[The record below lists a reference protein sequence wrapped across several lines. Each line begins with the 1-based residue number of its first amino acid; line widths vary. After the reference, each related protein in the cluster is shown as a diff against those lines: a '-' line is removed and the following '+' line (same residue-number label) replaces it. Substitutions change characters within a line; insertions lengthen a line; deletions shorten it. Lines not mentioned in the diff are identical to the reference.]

1 MPLSE
6 HEQRLLEEME
16 RSLYNNDADFVA
28 TVSPRGARPNYR
40 RIALGALIALVGIVA
55 IVTGIVIKQPLVGMV
70 GFIVILGGAL
80 LALSSPRSGT
90 PQSPSEL
97 GEPRTSPSSGK
108 TRAGGGFMDRM
119 NERWDR
125 RQDGQDE

>member
-16 RSLYNNDADFVA
+16 RSLYNNDADFVS

-40 RIALGALIALVGIVA
+40 RIALGALIALVGIIA
-55 IVTGIVIKQPLVGMV
+55 IVTGIMIKQPLVGMV

-80 LALSSPRSGT
+80 LALSSPRSGV

-97 GEPRTSPSSGK
+97 GDPGAASSGK

-125 RQDGQDE
+125 RQDGRDE

>member
-28 TVSPRGARPNYR
+28 TVSPRGTRPNYR
-40 RIALGALIALVGIVA
+40 RIALGALIALVGIIA
-55 IVTGIVIKQPLVGMV
+55 IVTGIMIKQPLVGMV

-80 LALSSPRSGT
+80 LALSSPQSGVA
-90 PQSPSEL
+90 PSPSEL
-97 GEPRTSPSSGK
+97 GDPRTPSGK
-108 TRAGGGFMDRM
+108 TRTGGGFMDRM

-125 RQDGQDE
+125 RQDGQGD

>member
-40 RIALGALIALVGIVA
+40 RIALGALIALVGIIV
-55 IVTGIVIKQPLVGMV
+55 IVTGIMLKQPLVGMI

-80 LALSSPRSGT
+80 LALSSPRSGMS
-90 PQSPSEL
+90 QAASEL
-97 GEPRTSPSSGK
+97 GEPRNTQSPGK

>member
-28 TVSPRGARPNYR
+28 TVSPRGGRPNYR
-40 RIALGALIALVGIVA
+40 RIAVGALIALVGIIA
-55 IVTGIVIKQPLVGMV
+55 IVTGIMIKQPLVGMV

-80 LALSSPRSGT
+80 LALSPRSRAPESIDGLGD
-90 PQSPSEL
+90 PRPSSPS
-97 GEPRTSPSSGK
+97 GK
-108 TRAGGGFMDRM
+108 SRAGGGFMDRM

-125 RQDGQDE
+125 RQDGRDH

>member
-40 RIALGALIALVGIVA
+40 RIALGALIAWIRSSKRA
-55 IVTGIVIKQPLVGMV
+55 MV
-70 GFIVILGGAL
+70 
-80 LALSSPRSGT
+80 SSKRSIWHK
-90 PQSPSEL
+90 
-97 GEPRTSPSSGK
+97 SSVSQAASL
-108 TRAGGGFMDRM
+108 T
-119 NERWDR
+119 
-125 RQDGQDE
+125 

>member
-28 TVSPRGARPNYR
+28 TVSPRGGRPNYR
-40 RIALGALIALVGIVA
+40 RIALGALMAHFGIIA
-55 IVTGIVIKQPLVGMV
+55 IVTAIMIKQPLVGML

-80 LALSSPRSGT
+80 LALSPRSRAPETLEG
-90 PQSPSEL
+90 L
-97 GEPRTSPSSGK
+97 GDPRRSPSSGK
-108 TRAGGGFMDRM
+108 TRA
-119 NERWDR
+119 
-125 RQDGQDE
+125 

>member
-28 TVSPRGARPNYR
+28 TVSPRGSRPNYR
-40 RIALGALIALVGIVA
+40 RIALGALVALVGIIA
-55 IVTGIVIKQPLVGMV
+55 IVAGIVIKQPLVGMV

-80 LALSSPRSGT
+80 LALSSPRPGV

-97 GEPRTSPSSGK
+97 GSARPSSSGK
-108 TRAGGGFMDRM
+108 ARTGGGFMDRM

-125 RQDGQDE
+125 RQDGQNE

>member
-28 TVSPRGARPNYR
+28 TVSHRGTRPNYR
-40 RIALGALIALVGIVA
+40 RIALGALIALVGIIA
-55 IVTGIVIKQPLVGMV
+55 IVTGIMLKQPLVGML

-80 LALSSPRSGT
+80 LALSAPRSRGPET
-90 PQSPSEL
+90 LSGL
-97 GEPRTSPSSGK
+97 REPRPSSGK

-125 RQDGQDE
+125 RQDGRDE

>member
-28 TVSPRGARPNYR
+28 TVSPRGGRPNYR
-40 RIALGALIALVGIVA
+40 RIALGALIALVGIIA
-55 IVTGIVIKQPLVGMV
+55 IVTGIMIKQPLVGMV

-80 LALSSPRSGT
+80 LALSPRSRA
-90 PQSPSEL
+90 PESL
-97 GEPRTSPSSGK
+97 GGLGDSGPAPASGK
-108 TRAGGGFMDRM
+108 TRTGGGFMDRM

-125 RQDGQDE
+125 RQDGRDE